1 MTKKPVKKA
10 EVKEQ
15 TGRPSLYK
23 PEYCQMLI
31 DHMSEGLSFLS
42 FAGVVS
48 VSYDTLYEWEKVH
61 PEFSDAKGIARAKQL
76 IWDERLLNKGSQG
89 SQRGYNAAAHKWKM
103 ANAHKWTDR
112 VEHTER
118 SVKGMTDE
126 ELEAEA
132 RALLDARKEKE
143 RQ

>member
-1 MTKKPVKKA
+1 MTKKPVKKSA
-10 EVKEQ
+10 PN
-15 TGRPSLYK
+15 GRPSLYR

-31 DHMSEGLSFLS
+31 DHMATGMTYES

-48 VSYDTLYEWEKVH
+48 VDRDTLYQWEEVH
-61 PEFSDAKGIARAKQL
+61 KEFSDTKRVARAKQQL
-76 IWDERLLNKGSQG
+76 ANEKRMHDMSLGKIR
-89 SQRGYNAAAHKWKM
+89 NASVTAQIFIMK
-103 ANAHKWTDR
+103 NCHKWTDR